1 MQVGSCNHSRGKIIT
16 MPLNIP
22 IIKAL
27 CFDVDGTLSDTDD
40 LYAQKVSPYLPRALF
55 PNPDHSARQMVMWVE
70 APGNSLLGFA
80 DKIGVDDEMGVVID
94 WMSRHQTNT
103 LKKFILIPGVDE
115 MLAALKGRY
124 PMAVVSARH
133 EKSTMRF
140 LEQFDLV
147 KYFDAIITG
156 LSAARTKPFPD
167 PIFLAAQKMGVK
179 PEECLMVGDTTVDMR
194 AGKSAGAQ
202 TIGVLC
208 GFGEEQELRDMGA
221 DLILSNTHEV
231 AEVLNT
237 KQSKA

>member
-1 MQVGSCNHSRGKIIT
+1 MSLDIAR
-16 MPLNIP
+16 
-22 IIKAL
+22 IKAL

-55 PNPDHSARQMVMWVE
+55 SDPEQTARRLVMWVE
-70 APGNSLLGFA
+70 TPGNALLGFA
-80 DKIGVDDEMGVVID
+80 DKVGVDDEMGAFLD
-94 WMSRHQTNT
+94 WLSRHRTKP
-103 LKKFILIPGVDE
+103 LKKFILIPGVVE
-115 MLAALKGRY
+115 MLEALKGRY
-124 PMAVVSARH
+124 PMSVVSARH

-147 KYFDAIITG
+147 KYFDAVITG
-156 LSAARTKPFPD
+156 LSAPHTKPFPD
-167 PIFLAAQKMGVK
+167 PIFLAAQKMNVRS
-179 PEECLMVGDTTVDMR
+179 EECLMIGDTTVDIR

-202 TIGVLC
+202 TVGVLC

-237 KQSKA
+237 QKLEP

>member
-1 MQVGSCNHSRGKIIT
+1 

-22 IIKAL
+22 LIKAL

-40 LYAQKVSPYLPRALF
+40 LYAKRVSPYLPRALF
-55 PNPDHSARQMVMWVE
+55 PDPDQTARRLVMWVE
-70 APGNSLLGFA
+70 APGNALLGFA
-80 DKIGVDDEMGVVID
+80 DKVGVDDEMGSVID

-103 LKKFILIPGVDE
+103 LKKFVLIPGVDQ
-115 MLAALKGRY
+115 MLPALKGRY

-147 KYFDAIITG
+147 KYFDVIVTG
-156 LSAARTKPFPD
+156 LSAPHTKPFPD

-179 PEECLMVGDTTVDMR
+179 PSECLMVGDTTVDIR

-202 TIGVLC
+202 TVGVLC
-208 GFGEEQELRDMGA
+208 GFGEEQELKDMGA
-221 DLILSNTHEV
+221 DLIISNTDKLV
-231 AEVLNT
+231 DILQGTA
-237 KQSKA
+237 